1 MSNALAI
8 AAVTEALVQTL
19 QEALTGINLGSTPQ
33 VTNTRPDQVAQLP
46 QVGVNVFLYQ
56 IVPNPYLRNADVPTR
71 NPDGPL
77 LQRPTAAIDLHY
89 LLTFHGD
96 DTRLEQQRLLGAVVR
111 ELHANPVLTRSM
123 IASVQQNTSFLV
135 GSNLD
140 QQRDLVRFTPMKF
153 SLEELSKLWSFLLK
167 TDYVL
172 STAYQASVVL
182 IETDDPVPPPALPVL
197 SSNVTA
203 LPFLQPVVTAI
214 QSAAGAGALIL
225 AGSQIVIT
233 GLNFILQSPGSSQS
247 SATEVQI
254 DGIGVNATT
263 ITDTRIVLTLPQDLK
278 AGARTVQ
285 ILQSLNLGTPPTPHL
300 LGFQSA
306 PATFVLHPEIQHS
319 GSPPF
324 YQITVAPGGS
334 GSPPGETVTVA
345 VDPAARAGQRALL
358 ELLQVAQPTAAR
370 LIDGGVVAADTA
382 TLTFPIENLPAG
394 TYLVRVRVDG
404 AESPLALDPSGAPSA
419 PSVSL

>member
-19 QEALTGINLGSTPQ
+19 QGALSGINLGSTPL
-33 VTNTRPDQVAQLP
+33 VTNTRPDQLAQLP

-71 NPDGPL
+71 NPDGSL
-77 LQRPTAAIDLHY
+77 SQRPTAAIDLHY

-111 ELHANPVLTRSM
+111 ELHANPTLTRSM
-123 IASVQQNTSFLV
+123 IASVQQNTSFLI

-140 QQRDLVRFTPMKF
+140 QQRDLVRFTPMNF

-172 STAYQASVVL
+172 STAYQASAVL
-182 IETDDPVPPPALPVL
+182 IETDDPIPPPALPVL
-197 SSNVTA
+197 SSTVTA
-203 LPFLQPVVTAI
+203 MPFLQPVVTAI
-214 QSAAGAGALIL
+214 QSAAGAGALIVP
-225 AGSQIVIT
+225 GSQIIIT
-233 GLNFILQSPGSSQS
+233 GSNFILRSPGNSQAG
-247 SATEVQI
+247 ATDIQI
-254 DGIGVNATT
+254 DGIGLNPTT
-263 ITDTRIVLTLPQDLK
+263 ITDARIVLTLPQGLK

-285 ILQSLNLGTPPTPHL
+285 ILQSLNLGMPPAPHL

-306 PATFVLHPEIQHS
+306 PATFVLHPEIRQS
-319 GSPPF
+319 GSPPSF
-324 YQITVAPGGS
+324 QITVGPGGG
-334 GSPPGETVTVA
+334 GSPPGETLTVA
-345 VDPAARAGQRALL
+345 VDPTVRAGQRALL

-370 LIDGGVVAADTA
+370 LIDGGVIASDTN
-382 TLTFPIENLPAG
+382 TLTFQITNLPAG

-419 PSVSL
+419 PSVTL